1 MKAPDLSRAGAPG
14 SLVAVLVALVAA
26 GLLAGC
32 NAKLP
37 EPDSPGAK
45 LYASRCDGC
54 HRIYAPGA
62 MTAEMWKFQ
71 VERMQGE
78 IVRHGLPPL
87 TNQERDLVLDY
98 LKRHSS

>member
-1 MKAPDLSRAGAPG
+1 MKAFDLARA
-14 SLVAVLVALVAA
+14 LALGLLAA
-26 GLLAGC
+26 GLAGC

-62 MTAEMWKFQ
+62 MTYEMWKFQ

-87 TNQERDLVLDY
+87 STEERDLVLDY
-98 LKRHSS
+98 LKRHSG